1 MAHTDTLARTPGS
14 VLQPA
19 GHAPTTVIGRLVA
32 RRAVR
37 SVIAWGYVFAAYV
50 VGSISGFALTYKTQ
64 AAREQLARSFG
75 ANVGLQALIGPARHI
90 DTVAGFAAWRTGVT
104 LTVIG
109 AVWGLLAS
117 TRLLRG
123 EEEAGR
129 WELLLSGQ
137 TTRRRAAAQGVAGL
151 AAGWLVLFAVTTIA
165 TVADGRTVHPALPAR
180 ACAFYALSITC
191 GAAMFLAVGAF
202 TSQLART
209 RRRAATIA
217 GAVLG
222 VAYMIRMVADAGTT
236 LGWLRWASPLGWVEE
251 LRPLVGTHL
260 LPLGP
265 IGAFTVALA
274 VLAVRLAG
282 ARDVGDGVLPERDTA
297 RARTRLLNG
306 PTGLGLRLLRGTAV
320 AWLVAVAGLG
330 FVEGLIAKGAAVAV
344 TGSAAVERALGRL
357 GGRNGGVVAYL
368 GLSFLITAI
377 ALTLVAAGQAA
388 ANREEEA
395 TGRLDNLLVR
405 PVGRWSWLAGRLAVE
420 AVILLILG
428 LVAGAATWIGAATQH
443 SGVGFGSLL
452 QGGLNAVPPAL
463 FLLGAATLVHGAVP
477 RLVTPVT
484 YGLIAWSF
492 LVEFVGSVINMSHW
506 VLDTSILY
514 HLAPAPAAPP
524 RWGSAAVMVAL
535 GAAGAL
541 GGAALFRRRDLISA

>member
-1 MAHTDTLARTPGS
+1 VIARF
-14 VLQPA
+14 
-19 GHAPTTVIGRLVA
+19 VA

-64 AAREQLARSFG
+64 AAREQLARSFS

-90 DTVAGFAAWRTGVT
+90 DTVAGFASWRTSVT
-104 LTVIG
+104 LTAIG

-129 WELLLSGQ
+129 WELLVCGQ
-137 TTRRRAAAQGVAGL
+137 TTRRRAAAQGMAGL
-151 AAGWLVLFAVTTIA
+151 AIGWLVLLGVTAIA
-165 TVADGRTVHPALPAR
+165 AVADGATVHPALSLGAW
-180 ACAFYALSITC
+180 AFYALSITS

-217 GAVLG
+217 GACLG
-222 VAYMIRMVADAGTT
+222 VAYLFRMVADVSPA

-251 LRPLVGTHL
+251 IRPLVGTHL
-260 LPLGP
+260 LPLAP
-265 IGAFTVALA
+265 IGVFTVGLA
-274 VLAVRLAG
+274 VVAVQLAG
-282 ARDVGDGVLPERDTA
+282 ARDMGDSILPESDA
-297 RARTRLLNG
+297 APPRTRLLNS
-306 PTGLGLRLLRGTAV
+306 PTGLGLRLLRPTTLS
-320 AWLVAVAGLG
+320 WLVAVAGLG
-330 FVEGLIAKGAAVAV
+330 FVEGLIAKGAAAAV

-368 GLSFLITAI
+368 GLSFLISAI
-377 ALTLVAAGQAA
+377 ALTLVAAGQTA

-405 PVGRWSWLAGRLAVE
+405 PVGRWSWLAGRLGVE
-420 AVILLILG
+420 AGILAALG
-428 LVAGAATWIGAATQH
+428 LVAGAATWVGAATQH

-452 QGGLNAVPPAL
+452 QGGLNAVPPAML
-463 FLLGAATLVHGAVP
+463 LLGIGTLVHGALP

-492 LVEFVGSVINMSHW
+492 LIEFVGSVINTSHW

-524 RWGSAAVMVAL
+524 RWGTAAAMVAL